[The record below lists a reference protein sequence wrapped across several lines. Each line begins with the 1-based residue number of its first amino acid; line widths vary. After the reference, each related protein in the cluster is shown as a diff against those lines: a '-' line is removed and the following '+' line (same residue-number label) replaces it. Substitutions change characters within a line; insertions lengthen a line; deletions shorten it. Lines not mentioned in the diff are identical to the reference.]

1 MSFNENAQID
11 TSNVSSGGGGR
22 GPMIAGG
29 GGILGLI
36 IAIVGYLLFPN
47 GADPT
52 GGSAGGQSY
61 QEAPQSWVKENC
73 KTGKDANEDD
83 RCLVAATAYSAETYW
98 ETAYTGQRR
107 AFEPAQTVVYEGAT
121 QSACGTAS
129 NQVGPFYCPTDETI
143 YVDASFFGLLE
154 RMGSSDG
161 QLAKEYV
168 VAHEYGHHIQ
178 HLYNL
183 LGRAQQDA
191 RGEQSG
197 AVRVELMA
205 DCLAGMWAQ
214 HASSTDSGNG
224 TPFLKGVTEQ
234 DVQDAL
240 SAAKAVGDD
249 TIQETQVGR
258 VNRESWTHGS
268 AQARQKWLM
277 RGMNAQSINECDTFA
292 VRDVENP

>member
-1 MSFNENAQID
+1 
-11 TSNVSSGGGGR
+11 
-22 GPMIAGG
+22 
-29 GGILGLI
+29 
-36 IAIVGYLLFPN
+36 
-47 GADPT
+47 
-52 GGSAGGQSY
+52 
-61 QEAPQSWVKENC
+61 
-73 KTGKDANEDD
+73 
-83 RCLVAATAYSAETYW
+83 
-98 ETAYTGQRR
+98 
-107 AFEPAQTVVYEGAT
+107 
-121 QSACGTAS
+121 
-129 NQVGPFYCPTDETI
+129 
-143 YVDASFFGLLE
+143 
-154 RMGSSDG
+154 MGSSEG

>member
-61 QEAPQSWVKENC
+61 EEAPQSWVKENC

-129 NQVGPFYCPTDETI
+129 NLSLI
-143 YVDASFFGLLE
+143 
-154 RMGSSDG
+154 
-161 QLAKEYV
+161 
-168 VAHEYGHHIQ
+168 HI
-178 HLYNL
+178 
-183 LGRAQQDA
+183 
-191 RGEQSG
+191 
-197 AVRVELMA
+197 
-205 DCLAGMWAQ
+205 
-214 HASSTDSGNG
+214 
-224 TPFLKGVTEQ
+224 
-234 DVQDAL
+234 
-240 SAAKAVGDD
+240 
-249 TIQETQVGR
+249 
-258 VNRESWTHGS
+258 
-268 AQARQKWLM
+268 
-277 RGMNAQSINECDTFA
+277 
-292 VRDVENP
+292 